1 MGLRIIL
8 TTILLTSCASAP
20 ALAQGYPAKPV
31 LMTSE
36 TVMGETIVYPPGKAI
51 VNSAIITLAP
61 GERTIAHRHGA
72 PFFAYI
78 LEGEITVD
86 YGDRGKRT
94 YRQGEA
100 LMEAMSVE
108 HVGMNT
114 GAAPVR
120 LLGVYMG
127 AAGVDN
133 VAIGR

>member
-1 MGLRIIL
+1 MNLRIIL
-8 TTILLTSCASAP
+8 TLAFTTGCAG

-31 LMTSE
+31 LMTSR
-36 TVMGETIVYPPGKAI
+36 TVMDEPIVYPSGQAI
-51 VNSAIITLAP
+51 VSSAIVTLAP
-61 GERTIAHRHGA
+61 GERTIPHRHGA

-86 YGDRGKRT
+86 YGERGRKT
-94 YRQGEA
+94 YRPGDA
-100 LMEAMSVE
+100 LMEAMGVE

-114 GAAPVR
+114 GATPVR

-133 VAIGR
+133 VAVGR

>member
-1 MGLRIIL
+1 MDLRTIL
-8 TTILLTSCASAP
+8 TAILITTAASAP
-20 ALAQGYPAKPV
+20 AFAQGYPAKPV
-31 LMTSE
+31 LMTSQ
-36 TVMGETIVYPPGKAI
+36 TVMDETIVYPPGKAI
-51 VNSAIITLAP
+51 VSSAIVTLAP
-61 GERTIAHRHGA
+61 GERTIPHRHGA

-86 YGDRGKRT
+86 YGARGKKT
-94 YRQGEA
+94 YRQGDA

-114 GAAPVR
+114 GHSPVR

-133 VAIGR
+133 VAVGR